1 MSNLPAHMEYTTVKL
16 DIYQV
21 DAFSQHP
28 FGGNPAAVCPLTEWL
43 SDAQLQNIAAE
54 NNLSETAYF
63 VPRDGFYELRWFTPT
78 VEVDLCGHATLA
90 AAWVL
95 IHALADAP
103 EVLRFATRSGELR
116 VTREGDELAM
126 DFPAKAPQACEP
138 PAGMLSALGIKRAE
152 VFGTDDYIVLLDDE
166 AQVAALTPDFAQLKG
181 LPKRGIAVTAKST
194 RFDFISR
201 WFGPNVGVNED
212 PVTGSAHTS
221 LAPFWAERLGKTRLT
236 AEQGGARKGQLR
248 CVLKGDRVI
257 ISGKAVLYMQGTIYL

>member
-1 MSNLPAHMEYTTVKL
+1 MQL

-21 DAFSQHP
+21 DAFSHHP

-43 SDAQLQNIAAE
+43 PDEQLQQIAAE
-54 NNLSETAYF
+54 NNLSETAFF
-63 VPRDGFYELRWFTPT
+63 VPRGEFYELRWLTPE

-95 IHALADAP
+95 IHKLADAP
-103 EVLRFATRSGELR
+103 QVLRFATRSGELR
-116 VTREGDELAM
+116 VTRNGDELAM
-126 DFPAKAPQACEP
+126 DFPAKKPERCEP
-138 PAGMLSALGIKRAE
+138 PHGMLSALGLETAE
-152 VFGTDDYIVLLDDE
+152 VFGTDDYIVLVEDE
-166 AQVAALTPDFAQLKG
+166 AQVAALAPDFARLKG

-194 RFDFISR
+194 RFDFVSR

-221 LAPFWAERLGKTRLT
+221 LAPFWAGRLGKSQLS
-236 AEQGGARKGQLR
+236 AEQGGQRKGQLR
-248 CVLKGDRVI
+248 CELQGDRVI

>member
-1 MSNLPAHMEYTTVKL
+1 MKL

-43 SDAQLQNIAAE
+43 PDAQLQNIAAE

-63 VPRDGFYELRWFTPT
+63 VPRGDFYELRWFTPE

-95 IHALADAP
+95 IHQLADTP

-116 VTREGDELAM
+116 VTRNGDELAM
-126 DFPAKAPQACEP
+126 DFPAKQPQPCEP
-138 PAGMLSALGIKRAE
+138 PNDLLSALGIEHAE
-152 VFGTDDYIVLLDDE
+152 VFATDDYIVLVDDE
-166 AQVAALTPDFAQLKG
+166 AQIAALTPDFARLKG

-194 RFDFISR
+194 RFDFVSR

-221 LAPFWAERLGKTRLT
+221 LAPFWAERLGKPLLT
-236 AEQGGARKGQLR
+236 AEQGGKRRGQLR
-248 CVLKGDRVI
+248 CELKGDRVI
-257 ISGKAVLYMQGTIYL
+257 ISGHAVLYLQGVIYL

>member
-1 MSNLPAHMEYTTVKL
+1 MKL

-43 SDAQLQNIAAE
+43 PDEQLQNIAAE

-63 VPRDGFYELRWFTPT
+63 VPRGEHYELRWFTPQ

-95 IHALADAP
+95 FHALADAP
-103 EVLRFATRSGELR
+103 QVPRFATRSGELR
-116 VTREGDELAM
+116 VTRHGDELAM
-126 DFPAKAPQACEP
+126 DFPARHPERCEP
-138 PAGMLSALGIKRAE
+138 PAELLSALGIEHAE
-152 VFGTDDYIVLLDDE
+152 VFGTDDYIIVVDDE
-166 AQVAALTPDFAQLKG
+166 AQVAALTPDFACLKG
-181 LPKRGIAVTAKST
+181 LPKRGIAVTARST
-194 RFDFISR
+194 QFDFISR

-221 LAPFWAERLGKTRLT
+221 LAPFWAARLGKSQLT
-236 AEQGGARKGQLR
+236 AEQGGTRKGQLR
-248 CVLKGDRVI
+248 CELQGDRVI

>member
-1 MSNLPAHMEYTTVKL
+1 MKL

-21 DAFSQHP
+21 DAFSQQP

-43 SDAQLQNIAAE
+43 PDEQLQNIAAE

-63 VPRDGFYELRWFTPT
+63 VPRGDFYELRWFTPE

-95 IHALADAP
+95 IHQLADAP

-116 VTREGDELAM
+116 VTRNGDELAM
-126 DFPAKAPQACEP
+126 DFPAKQPQPCEP
-138 PAGMLSALGIKRAE
+138 PSGLLNALGIEHAE
-152 VFGTDDYIVLLDDE
+152 VFAADDYIVLVDDA
-166 AQVAALTPDFAQLKG
+166 AQIAALTPDFARLKG

-194 RFDFISR
+194 RFDFVSR

-221 LAPFWAERLGKTRLT
+221 LAPFWAERLGKSILT
-236 AEQGGARKGQLR
+236 AEQGGKRRGQLR
-248 CVLKGDRVI
+248 CELKGDRVI
-257 ISGKAVLYMQGTIYL
+257 ISGHAVLYLQGVIYL

>member
-1 MSNLPAHMEYTTVKL
+1 MKL

-21 DAFSQHP
+21 DAFSQKP

-43 SDAQLQNIAAE
+43 PDEQLQNIAAE

-63 VPRDGFYELRWFTPT
+63 VPRGDFYELRWFTPE

-95 IHALADAP
+95 IHKLPGAP

-116 VTREGDELAM
+116 VTRNGDELAM
-126 DFPAKAPQACEP
+126 DFPAKHPERCEP
-138 PAGMLSALGIKRAE
+138 PSEMLSALGIERAE
-152 VFGTDDYIVLLDDE
+152 VFATDDYIVLVDDE
-166 AQVAALTPDFAQLKG
+166 AQVAALTPDFARLKG

-194 RFDFISR
+194 RFDFVSR

-221 LAPFWAERLGKTRLT
+221 LAPFWAERLGKAQMST
-236 AEQGGARKGQLR
+236 EQGGNRRGQLR
-248 CVLKGDRVI
+248 CELRDDRVI
-257 ISGKAVLYMQGTIYL
+257 ISGHAVLYLQGTIYL

>member
-1 MSNLPAHMEYTTVKL
+1 MKL

-21 DAFSQHP
+21 DAFSAQP
-28 FGGNPAAVCPLTEWL
+28 FGGNPAAVCPLEQWL
-43 SDAQLQNIAAE
+43 PDEQLQAIAAE

-63 VPRDGFYELRWFTPT
+63 VPRGDVYELRWFTPE

-95 IHALADAP
+95 IHQLPDAP

-116 VTREGDELAM
+116 VTRQGDELAM
-126 DFPAKAPQACEP
+126 DFPAKAPQACEA
-138 PAGMLSALGIKRAE
+138 PAGMLSALGVEQAD
-152 VFGTDDYIVLLDDE
+152 VFSTDDYIVLLDDE
-166 AQVAALTPDFAQLKG
+166 AQVAALTPDFARLKG

-221 LAPFWAERLGKTRLT
+221 LAPFWAERLGKRQLS
-236 AEQGGARKGQLR
+236 AEQGGKRRGQLR
-248 CVLKGDRVI
+248 CELKGDRVI
-257 ISGKAVLYMQGTIYL
+257 ISGKAVLYLQGTIYL